1 MATSSRYFT
10 LRHFKGS
17 CDAQVILQMIFI
29 MPTRKVGNF
38 KQEEKVQQVKEPLF
52 RFGCFHGVSFCSV
65 RRWIAAGARLASP
78 YDKPVKTLCT
88 SCFNI
93 DIYLP
98 VGLQFGWNSQ
108 KCISAD
114 LGKYFPE
121 TMSGLVGRGF
131 ARSSRSL
138 LSVSAISS
146 STNLVHAVRI
156 GVERMLIKSFE
167 HCHHLNFS
175 SSCSAG
181 ARLYTERH
189 EWVTLNIHVA

>member
-1 MATSSRYFT
+1 MVF
-10 LRHFKGS
+10 
-17 CDAQVILQMIFI
+17 
-29 MPTRKVGNF
+29 
-38 KQEEKVQQVKEPLF
+38 F
-52 RFGCFHGVSFCSV
+52 RFGCFHGVSSCSG
-65 RRWIAAGARLASP
+65 RRWTAAGARPASP
-78 YDKPVKTLCT
+78 YDKPVITLCT
-88 SCFNI
+88 SCFNRYI
-93 DIYLP
+93 SSSWLEIWRDFKTMHFSR
-98 VGLQFGWNSQ
+98 FGE
-108 KCISAD
+108 I
-114 LGKYFPE
+114 FPRA
-121 TMSGLVGRGF
+121 MSGLVGRGF

-189 EWVTLNIHVA
+189 EWVTLNIHVS